1 MLNKA
6 ILMGRLTR
14 DPEVRTTTSGVSVAR
29 FSLAIDRRF
38 QRQGEER
45 QTDFINIVCF
55 NRTADFVKQYFVKGQ
70 MMCVVGSIQTRSWE
84 GQDGR
89 KNYAAAR
96 RRLLCPAPTPPVTT
110 MRLLRIQTMA
120 LCPSMMMK
128 ACRSN
133 KYRGGLL
140 QWLIWIDPSEAEGRE
155 GKFASSVLTKCSTSI
170 IKMSPS

>member
-55 NRTADFVKQYFVKGQ
+55 NRTADFVRQYFVKGQ
-70 MMCVVGSIQTRSWE
+70 MMCVVGSIQTRSWD
-84 GQDGR
+84 GQDGK
-89 KNYAAAR
+89 KNYATEVIADEVNFCGEKR
-96 RRLLCPAPTPPVTT
+96 TDSNQNQGTDNSGFMPVDDDTD
-110 MRLLRIQTMA
+110 L
-120 LCPSMMMK
+120 P
-128 ACRSN
+128 
-133 KYRGGLL
+133 
-140 QWLIWIDPSEAEGRE
+140 
-155 GKFASSVLTKCSTSI
+155 F
-170 IKMSPS
+170 